1 MSPTTRTLRAAI
13 LGTGAVAHLHA
24 EALRRIH
31 GVTAVASADPSEER
45 VRDFNTR
52 HGIPAGYGSLEE
64 LLAAEAV
71 DVVHICTPPAGH
83 AEQTAAAYDAG
94 AHVIAEKPP
103 ALSLAEVDQMQE
115 AAHAAG
121 RQLAVVF
128 QQRTGTAATHIR
140 NLLRSGELGRPLT
153 TVCHTLWYRGT
164 EYFEVPWRGTWESEG
179 GGTTLSHGIHQ
190 IDLLAYL
197 LGEWSSATGQLF
209 RLDRGVETE
218 DTSCGVVVF
227 ESGTVASVLTTV
239 LAPRES
245 SLIRIDTEHATIELE
260 HLYGHNHASW
270 KITPARHISAERAA
284 SWALPGDEVPS
295 GHDALLSE
303 VYSALLSGADV
314 PPVAAAPTRA
324 MEIVAALYAS
334 AGTGRPVTRAELSG
348 PAIRGS
354 MRAPVVDLRQAR

>member
-1 MSPTTRTLRAAI
+1 MTRTLRAAI

-24 EALRRIH
+24 EALARID
-31 GVTAVASADPSEER
+31 GVTAVAAADPSAER
-45 VRDFNTR
+45 VRDFNAR
-52 HGIPAGYGSLEE
+52 HGITAGYGTLEE

-83 AEQTAAAYDAG
+83 AEQARAAFDAG

-103 ALSLAEVDQMQE
+103 ALSLTEVDDMQS
-115 AAHAAG
+115 AAAAAN

-128 QQRTGTAATHIR
+128 QQRTGTAAAHIKK
-140 NLLRSGELGRPLT
+140 LLSSGELGRPLT
-153 TVCHTLWYRGT
+153 AVCHTHWYRGSG
-164 EYFEVPWRGTWESEG
+164 YYEVPWRGTWESEG

-190 IDLLAYL
+190 IDLLSYL
-197 LGEWSSATGQLF
+197 LGEWSSASGQLF
-209 RLDRGVETE
+209 RLDREVETE

-227 ESGTVASVLTTV
+227 ESGAVASVMTTV

-270 KITPARHISAERAA
+270 KLTPARHVDAGRVA
-284 SWALPGDEVPS
+284 SWALPASEVPS

-303 VYSALLSGADV
+303 VYGSLFAGADV
-314 PPVAAAPTRA
+314 PPVAADPARA
-324 MEIVAALYAS
+324 IEMVAALYAS
-334 AGTGRPVTRAELSG
+334 AGRGAPVSRAELAASEF
-348 PAIRGS
+348 RGS
-354 MRAPVVDLRQAR
+354 MRAPVTDLRPAR

>member
-1 MSPTTRTLRAAI
+1 MTRILRAAV

-24 EALRRIH
+24 EALAAID

-45 VRDFNTR
+45 VRDFNAR
-52 HGIPAGYGSLEE
+52 HGIAAGYGTLEE
-64 LLAAEAV
+64 LLAKEAV

-83 AEQTAAAYDAG
+83 AEQTKAAFDAG

-103 ALSLAEVDQMQE
+103 ALSLAEVDAMQSDAV
-115 AAHAAG
+115 AAD
-121 RQLAVVF
+121 RKLAVVF
-128 QQRTGTAATHIR
+128 QQRTGTAAAHIR
-140 NLLRSGELGRPLT
+140 NLLQSGELGRPLT
-153 TVCHTLWYRGT
+153 AVCHTHWYRGP
-164 EYFEVPWRGTWESEG
+164 EYFDVPWRGTWETEG

-197 LGEWSSATGQLF
+197 LGEWSSVSGQLF
-209 RLDRGVETE
+209 RLDRELETE

-227 ESGTVASVLTTV
+227 ECGAVASVLSTV

-270 KITPARHISAERAA
+270 KLTPARHISAERSA
-284 SWALPGDEVPS
+284 SWALPSNEVPS

-303 VYSALLSGADV
+303 VYESLLAGADV
-314 PPVAAAPTRA
+314 PPVAADPARA
-324 MEIVAALYAS
+324 IEIVAALYAS
-334 AGTGRPVTRAELSG
+334 AGRGAPVTRGELAA
-348 PAIRGS
+348 PDFRGS
-354 MRAPVVDLRQAR
+354 MRAPVTDLRPGR

>member
-1 MSPTTRTLRAAI
+1 MTRTLRAAI

-24 EALRRIH
+24 EALQRID
-31 GVTAVASADPSEER
+31 GVTAVASADPSEVR
-45 VRDFNTR
+45 VSEFNAR
-52 HGIPAGYGSLEE
+52 HGIAAGYGTLED

-83 AEQTAAAYDAG
+83 AEQTKAAFDVG

-103 ALSLAEVDQMQE
+103 ALSLAEVDEMQ
-115 AAHAAG
+115 AAAVAAG

-128 QQRTGTAATHIR
+128 QQRTGTAAAHIK

-153 TVCHTLWYRGT
+153 AVCHTHWYRGSD
-164 EYFEVPWRGTWESEG
+164 YYEVPWRGTWESEG

-190 IDLLAYL
+190 IDLLSYL
-197 LGEWSSATGQLF
+197 LGEWSSASGQLF
-209 RLDRGVETE
+209 RLDRDVETE
-218 DTSCGVVVF
+218 DTSCGIVVF
-227 ESGTVASVLTTV
+227 ESGAVASVMTTV

-270 KITPARHISAERAA
+270 RLTPARHVDAGRVA
-284 SWALPGDEVPS
+284 SWALPPDEVPS

-303 VYSALLSGADV
+303 VYGSLLAGTGV
-314 PPVAAAPTRA
+314 PPVAADPARA
-324 MEIVAALYAS
+324 IEIVAALYAS
-334 AGTGRPVTRAELSG
+334 AGRGAPVSRTDLANPGL
-348 PAIRGS
+348 RGS
-354 MRAPVVDLRQAR
+354 MRATVTDLRPSQ

>member
-1 MSPTTRTLRAAI
+1 MTSTLRAAI

-24 EALRRIH
+24 EALAKID

-45 VRDFNTR
+45 VRDFNAR
-52 HGIPAGYGSLEE
+52 HGIAAGYATLEE

-83 AEQTAAAYDAG
+83 AQQTAAAFDAG

-103 ALSLAEVDQMQE
+103 ALSLAEVDAMQAAAVE
-115 AAHAAG
+115 AD

-153 TVCHTLWYRGT
+153 AVCHTHWYRGS
-164 EYFEVPWRGTWESEG
+164 EYYDVPWRGTWESEG

-197 LGEWSSATGQLF
+197 LGEWSSASGHLF
-209 RLDRGVETE
+209 RLDRDVETE

-227 ESGTVASVLTTV
+227 EGGTVASVMTTV

-245 SLIRIDTEHATIELE
+245 SLIRIDTEHATIELA

-270 KITPARHISAERAA
+270 TVTPARHVDADRVA
-284 SWALPGDEVPS
+284 SWALPSNEVPS

-303 VYSALLSGADV
+303 VYASLQAGADV
-314 PPVAAAPTRA
+314 PPVAADPTRA

-334 AGTGRPVTRAELSG
+334 AGHGRSVARKELAA
-348 PAIRGS
+348 PEFRGS
-354 MRAPVVDLRQAR
+354 MRAPVTDLTPGR

>member
-1 MSPTTRTLRAAI
+1 MTRLLRAAI

-24 EALRRIH
+24 EALSRID

-45 VRDFNTR
+45 VRDFNAR
-52 HGIPAGYGSLEE
+52 HGIAAGYGTLEE
-64 LLAAEAV
+64 LLAKEAV

-83 AEQTAAAYDAG
+83 AEQTKAAFDAG

-103 ALSLAEVDQMQE
+103 ALSLAEVDAMQS
-115 AAHAAG
+115 AAVAAD

-140 NLLRSGELGRPLT
+140 NLLVSGELGRPLT
-153 TVCHTLWYRGT
+153 AVCHTHWYRGS
-164 EYFEVPWRGTWESEG
+164 EYFDVPWRGTWETEG

-190 IDLLAYL
+190 IDLLSYL
-197 LGEWSSATGQLF
+197 LGEWSSASGQLF
-209 RLDRGVETE
+209 RLDRDVETE

-227 ESGTVASVLTTV
+227 EGGTVASVFTTV

-270 KITPARHISAERAA
+270 KLTPARHVSAERVE
-284 SWALPGDEVPS
+284 SWALPSNEVAS

-303 VYSALLSGADV
+303 VYGSLLSGADV
-314 PPVAAAPTRA
+314 PPVAADPARA
-324 MEIVAALYAS
+324 IEIVAALYAS
-334 AGTGRPVTRAELSG
+334 ADRGGPVTRGELAA
-348 PAIRGS
+348 PDFRGS
-354 MRAPVVDLRQAR
+354 MRARVSDLRPGR

>member
-1 MSPTTRTLRAAI
+1 MTRTLRAAI

-24 EALRRIH
+24 EALAKID

-45 VRDFNTR
+45 VRDFNAR
-52 HGIPAGYGSLEE
+52 HGIAAGYGTLEE
-64 LLAAEAV
+64 LLAKEAI

-83 AEQTAAAYDAG
+83 AEQTKAAFDAG

-103 ALSLAEVDQMQE
+103 ALSLAEVDEMQ
-115 AAHAAG
+115 AAAVAAD

-128 QQRTGTAATHIR
+128 QQRTGTAATHVR

-153 TVCHTLWYRGT
+153 AVCHTHWYRGA
-164 EYFEVPWRGTWESEG
+164 EYYDVPWRGTWESEG

-190 IDLLAYL
+190 IDLLSYL
-197 LGEWSSATGQLF
+197 LGEWCSVSGQLF
-209 RLDRGVETE
+209 RLDRDVETE
-218 DTSCGVVVF
+218 DTSCGVIVF
-227 ESGTVASVLTTV
+227 EGGTVASVMTTV

-270 KITPARHISAERAA
+270 KLTPARHVDPVRVA
-284 SWALPGDEVPS
+284 SWALPASEVPS

-303 VYSALLSGADV
+303 VYGSLFAEADV
-314 PPVAAAPTRA
+314 PPVAAEPVRA
-324 MEIVAALYAS
+324 IEIVAALYAS
-334 AGTGRPVTRAELSG
+334 ARQEKPVSRADLADPG
-348 PAIRGS
+348 FRGS
-354 MRAPVVDLRQAR
+354 MRAAVTDLRPGR

>member
-1 MSPTTRTLRAAI
+1 MTRTLRAAI

-24 EALRRIH
+24 EALAAID

-45 VRDFNTR
+45 VRDFNGR
-52 HGIPAGYGSLEE
+52 HGIAAGYGTLEE
-64 LLAAEAV
+64 LLAREAV

-83 AEQTAAAYDAG
+83 AEQTKAAFDAG

-103 ALSLAEVDQMQE
+103 ALSLAEVDAMQS
-115 AAHAAG
+115 AAVAAD

-128 QQRTGTAATHIR
+128 QQRTGTAATHVR
-140 NLLRSGELGRPLT
+140 TLLRSGELGRPLT
-153 TVCHTLWYRGT
+153 AVCHTHWYRGP
-164 EYFEVPWRGTWESEG
+164 EYFDVPWRGTWETEG

-190 IDLLAYL
+190 IDLLSYL
-197 LGEWSSATGQLF
+197 LGEWSSASGQLF
-209 RLDRGVETE
+209 RLDRDVETE

-227 ESGTVASVLTTV
+227 ESGAVASVMTTV

-270 KITPARHISAERAA
+270 KLTPARHISEERAA
-284 SWALPGDEVPS
+284 SWGLPSNEVPS

-303 VYSALLSGADV
+303 VYGSLLAGGDV
-314 PPVAAAPTRA
+314 PPVAADPARA
-324 MEIVAALYAS
+324 IEIVAAIYAS
-334 AGTGRPVTRAELSG
+334 AGRGTPVTRAEIAA
-348 PAIRGS
+348 PDFRGS
-354 MRAPVVDLRQAR
+354 MRSPVTDLRPGR

>member
-1 MSPTTRTLRAAI
+1 MTRSLRAAI

-24 EALRRIH
+24 EALAGIE

-45 VRDFNTR
+45 VRDFNAR
-52 HGIPAGYGSLEE
+52 HGIAAGYGSLED
-64 LLAAEAV
+64 LLAAEDV

-83 AEQTAAAYDAG
+83 AEQTAAAFDAG
-94 AHVIAEKPP
+94 AHVVAEKPP
-103 ALSLAEVDQMQE
+103 ALSLAEVDEMQ
-115 AAHAAG
+115 AAAREAG

-153 TVCHTLWYRGT
+153 AVCHTHWYRGN
-164 EYFEVPWRGTWESEG
+164 EYYEVPWRGTWESEG

-197 LGEWSSATGQLF
+197 LGEWSSASAQLF
-209 RLDRGVETE
+209 RLDRDVETE

-227 ESGTVASVLTTV
+227 EGGTVASVMTTV

-270 KITPARHISAERAA
+270 KLTPARHVTAERAA
-284 SWALPGDEVPS
+284 SWALPASEVPS
-295 GHDALLSE
+295 GHNALLSE
-303 VYSALLSGADV
+303 VYGALLAGADV
-314 PPVAAAPTRA
+314 PPVAAQPARA
-324 MEIVAALYAS
+324 IEIVAALYAS
-334 AGTGRPVTRAELSG
+334 AGRGRPVSRRELSDAG
-348 PAIRGS
+348 LRGS
-354 MRAPVVDLRQAR
+354 MRAPVVDLRHRP